1 MNFEHI
7 GIIYKSCEQT
17 CNACDLNKQC
27 NSCKVRTST
36 AFSNVFL
43 AHYGPSITDFVLASS
58 QTTHSGEK
66 SDFLMKIARI
76 FNKCNKCGFAFSHAN
91 DLSTHLKTH
100 SGEMS
105 NQCNQCDFASSH
117 ADNLRI
123 HLKTHSGEKSN
134 KCNQCDY
141 ASSQASS
148 FGVHSNAHIG
158 EKASKCNQCYS
169 AFSYACSLKTHLK
182 TYNILYVY
190 YRKVKQ
196 MQPM

>member
-1 MNFEHI
+1 MVAICLKLIFMILLLSESWPICCGQFKLDICAGNMNFEHI

-141 ASSQASS
+141 ASSYAS
-148 FGVHSNAHIG
+148 A
-158 EKASKCNQCYS
+158 
-169 AFSYACSLKTHLK
+169 LRTHLK
-182 TYNILYVY
+182 THS
-190 YRKVKQ
+190 
-196 MQPM
+196 